1 MKKLI
6 NLFLGCGEFRVTGAS
21 PERFL
26 NLCAGNGVRFWGVR
40 WLDGTS
46 FSFRAFYKDKKRL
59 TELSRKTMCEL
70 EEVRLFGSAAAV
82 HSLRKRWGF
91 LTGMAL
97 CLLAV
102 SLLSQFLLVVEVE
115 GNERVPTAAIL
126 SELQRFGVY
135 PGAWGPSVDTKE
147 VCNEMMMAM
156 PDLAY
161 LTVHVSGTRAEVAVR
176 EKIPAPELLNEN
188 IPADIVADADGI
200 IEDIHPAAGR
210 AMFADGD
217 IVAKGEVLISGEM
230 KLRPPQI
237 GDVDRGWLVVR
248 AAGEVYARTWRTLEE
263 TIPLQTAVK
272 RYTGE
277 KKTLY
282 ALRILWREA
291 EFFQNSSILW
301 ERYDKITRTGFL
313 TLFGRTLPLGLT
325 TVTLREYVLE
335 EQPLNTEDAARELE
349 LILRDRLA
357 DLMAE
362 REGEVLR
369 TDVVC
374 RVEGGR
380 MTVTLLAESRE
391 QIGRTV
397 ERPGETGRIPGSN
410 AEPSAD

>member
-6 NLFLGCGEFRVTGAS
+6 NLFLGCGEFRVTGAA

-26 NLCAGNGVRFWGVR
+26 NLCAGSGVRFWHIR
-40 WLDGTS
+40 WLDRTS
-46 FSFRAFYKDKKRL
+46 FSFRALYKDKKRL
-59 TELSRKTMCEL
+59 EELSRKAMCDL
-70 EEVRLFGSAAAV
+70 EEIRLLGSAAAV
-82 HSLRKRWGF
+82 RSLRKRWGF
-91 LTGMAL
+91 LAGMVL

-102 SLLSQFLLVVEVE
+102 SILSQFLLVVEVE
-115 GNERVPTAAIL
+115 GNERVSTAAIL

-147 VCNEMMMAM
+147 VCNEMMLAM

-161 LTVHVSGTRAEVAVR
+161 LTVRVSGTRAEVAVR
-176 EKIPAPELLNEN
+176 EKIPAPGLLDETV
-188 IPADIVADADGI
+188 PADIVADADGI

-272 RYTGE
+272 RYTGAE
-277 KKTLY
+277 TTLY
-282 ALRILWREA
+282 TLRILWREA

-313 TLFGRTLPLGLT
+313 TLFGRTLPLGVT
-325 TVTLREYVLE
+325 AVTLREYTLE
-335 EQPLNTEDAARELE
+335 EQPLDTEDAARELE

-357 DLMAE
+357 DIMAE

-380 MTVTLLAESRE
+380 LTVTLLAESRE

-397 ERPGETGRIPGSN
+397 ERPGETGRIPGTN

>member
-6 NLFLGCGEFRVTGAS
+6 NLFLGCGEFRVTGAA

-26 NLCAGNGVRFWGVR
+26 NLCAGSRVRFWNVR

-59 TELSRKTMCEL
+59 TELSRKAMCEL
-70 EEVRLFGSAAAV
+70 EEARLFGSAAAV

-91 LTGMAL
+91 LVGMAL

-115 GNERVPTAAIL
+115 GNERVSTAAIL

-161 LTVHVSGTRAEVAVR
+161 LTVHVSGTRAEVAVK
-176 EKIPAPELLNEN
+176 EKIPAPKLLDETV
-188 IPADIVADADGI
+188 PADIVADADGI

-272 RYTGE
+272 RYTGAE
-277 KKTLY
+277 KTLY
-282 ALRILWREA
+282 TLRILWSEA

-325 TVTLREYVLE
+325 TVTLREYTLE

-357 DLMAE
+357 ALMAE

-369 TDVVC
+369 TDVVR

-380 MTVTLLAESRE
+380 LTVTLLAESRE

-397 ERPGETGRIPGSN
+397 ERPGETGRIPGTN

>member
-6 NLFLGCGEFRVTGAS
+6 NLVVGYGGFRVTGAS

-26 NLCAGNGVRFWGVR
+26 NLCAGSGVRFWHIR

-46 FSFRAFYKDKKRL
+46 FSFRAFQKDKKRL
-59 TELSRKTMCEL
+59 EELARKSMCEL

-82 HSLRKRWGF
+82 HVLRSRWGF
-91 LTGMAL
+91 LAGMAL

-102 SLLSQFLLVVEVE
+102 GILSQFLLVVEVE
-115 GNERVPTAAIL
+115 GNDTLPTAMIL
-126 SELQRFGVY
+126 SELQRFGVH

-156 PDLAY
+156 PELAY
-161 LTVHVSGTRAEVAVR
+161 LTVHVSGTRAEVAVK
-176 EKIPAPELLNEN
+176 EKIPAPELLDETT
-188 IPADIVADADGI
+188 PADIVADADGI

-217 IVAKGEVLISGEM
+217 IVAEGEVLISGEM

-237 GDVDRGWLVVR
+237 GNVDRGWLVVR
-248 AAGEVYARTWRTLEE
+248 AAGEVFARTWRTLEE
-263 TIPLQTAVK
+263 TIPVQTAVK

-277 KKTLY
+277 EKNLHT
-282 ALRILWREA
+282 LRILWGNV

-301 ERYDKITRTGFL
+301 DRYDKITNTEFL

-335 EQPLNTEDAARELE
+335 EQPLDTEDASRRLE

-357 DLMAE
+357 AIMAE

-374 RVEGGR
+374 RVEGGLL
-380 MTVTLLAESRE
+380 TVTLLAECRE

-397 ERPGETGRIPGSN
+397 ERPGETGRIPGTN
-410 AEPSAD
+410 AGEPAE

>member
-6 NLFLGCGEFRVTGAS
+6 NLFLGCGEFRVTGAA

-26 NLCAGNGVRFWGVR
+26 NLCAGSRVRFWNVR

-59 TELSRKTMCEL
+59 TELSRKAMCEL
-70 EEVRLFGSAAAV
+70 EEARLFGSAAAV

-115 GNERVPTAAIL
+115 GNERVSTAAIL

-176 EKIPAPELLNEN
+176 EKIPAPELLDETV
-188 IPADIVADADGI
+188 PADIVADADGI

-272 RYTGE
+272 RYTGAE
-277 KKTLY
+277 KTLY
-282 ALRILWREA
+282 TLRILWSEA

-325 TVTLREYVLE
+325 TVTLREYTLE

-357 DLMAE
+357 ALMAE

-380 MTVTLLAESRE
+380 LTVTLLAESRE
-391 QIGRTV
+391 QIGKTV
-397 ERPGETGRIPGSN
+397 ERPGETGRIPGTN
-410 AEPSAD
+410 AEPSAN